1 VEQTAG
7 EANFGEAGG
16 RLSYGSY
23 LRIPELL
30 QQQVLVSDPPAHDE
44 LLFIT
49 VHQVYELWFSQV
61 LHELTAARDQMLAGE
76 TYLPRKALQRVHV
89 IERILIQQVQVLE
102 TMTPQDFLA
111 FRAHLAPASGFQS
124 VQFRELEFLSGA
136 RDPAYVERMRQAS
149 TAEQERMW
157 KRLEEPS
164 LWDAFLTLLRGRGFE
179 VDDVEQ
185 RRSSLLSIARDAVP
199 KPELWELAEGLLE
212 HDSLASQWRSRHVDM
227 VERQIGTKSGTGG
240 SSGAP
245 YLRSRLAFRYYPEL
259 WELRSWL

>member
-1 VEQTAG
+1 MTDPH
-7 EANFGEAGG
+7 FGESGG

-23 LRIPELL
+23 LRVNELL
-30 QQQVLVSDPPAHDE
+30 QQQVLVSDPAAHDE

-49 VHQVYELWFSQV
+49 VHQVYELWFKQV
-61 LHELTAARDQMLAGE
+61 LHELTAARDQMLVGE

-89 IERILIQQVQVLE
+89 IERVLIQQVQVLE

-111 FRAHLAPASGFQS
+111 FRTHLAPASAFQP
-124 VQFRELEFLSGA
+124 VQFRGLGFLPGA
-136 RDPAYVERMRQAS
+136 RDAAYVEGMRQAS

-157 KRLEEPS
+157 RRLNEPS
-164 LWDAFLTLLRGRGFE
+164 LWDAFVTLLEQRGFA
-179 VDDVEQ
+179 VADDEQ
-185 RRSSLLSIARDAVP
+185 RRSSLLSVARNAVAE
-199 KPELWELAEGLLE
+199 PELWELSEGLLE

-245 YLRSRLAFRYYPEL
+245 YLRTRLAVRYYPGR

>member
-1 VEQTAG
+1 MTDSH
-7 EANFGEAGG
+7 FGESGG
-16 RLSYGSY
+16 KLSYGSY

-49 VHQVYELWFSQV
+49 VHQVFELWFGQM

-89 IERILIQQVQVLE
+89 IERVLISQLQVLE

-111 FRAHLAPASGFQS
+111 FRAHLSPASGFQS

-149 TAEQERMW
+149 TTEQERMW
-157 KRLEEPS
+157 KRLHEPS
-164 LWDAFLTLLRGRGFE
+164 LWDSFLALLQLRGHAVSSQDERRASLLR
-179 VDDVEQ
+179 
-185 RRSSLLSIARDAVP
+185 IARDAVQS
-199 KPELWELAEGLLE
+199 PELWELSEGLLE
-212 HDSLASQWRSRHVDM
+212 HDSLSSQWRSRHVDM

-245 YLRSRLAFRYYPEL
+245 YLRTRLALRYYPEL
-259 WELRSWL
+259 WDLRSYL